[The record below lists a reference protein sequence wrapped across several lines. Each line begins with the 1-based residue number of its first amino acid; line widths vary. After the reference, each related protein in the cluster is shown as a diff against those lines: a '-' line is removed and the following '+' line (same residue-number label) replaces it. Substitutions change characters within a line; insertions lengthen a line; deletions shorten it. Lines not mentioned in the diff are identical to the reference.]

1 MFFSATLSLVV
12 LMVVGLPVGFSL
24 LSAGIFGNVML
35 LGSRGGEMV
44 PKLMFDSMNSF
55 ILAAVPMFII
65 MGRTIATGGIGVRM
79 YDFASVWLRH
89 LPGGL
94 AIATIVCCAV
104 LAAIAGSS
112 TAIIAAVGTAAI
124 PELLRR
130 GYPPRMALGMVTA
143 GATLGIL
150 IPPSVPLLIF
160 SAITDES
167 AGKLFLAGV
176 FPGIVLTA
184 LMAAYASFAAVRAG
198 VTRLPQ
204 APWAERLTV
213 TKRASWGLLLPIV
226 VLGSIYTGVATATE
240 SAALGTLLSLFIA
253 VVIYKELKLREVPI
267 LLMHAAATSGMIM
280 LIVQG
285 AVVLG
290 KFATMVQVPQEL
302 VLWVSEKNLTAL
314 ELVLAANL
322 LFLVLGCFLEV
333 VSIMMIT
340 LPVLVAPLIG
350 LQVDLVWF
358 AIIMM
363 INMEIALITPPVG
376 LNLYVVG
383 GLLKSINLKVPQ
395 SDVIRGVIPY
405 FFLMLSFMILCIFW
419 PPLITGFPKFFN

>member
-1 MFFSATLSLVV
+1 MFLGAVLLLVF
-12 LMVVGLPVGFSL
+12 LMVFGFPVGFA
-24 LSAGIFGNVML
+24 LSGAGIFGNVML
-35 LGSRGGEMV
+35 LGSRGGEMA
-44 PKLMFDSMNSF
+44 PKIMYDSMNSF

-94 AIATIVCCAV
+94 AIATIACCGV

-124 PELLRR
+124 PQLLRL

-176 FPGIVLTA
+176 FPGIVLTV
-184 LMAAYASFAAVRAG
+184 LMATYASIAAVRAG
-198 VTRLPQ
+198 VVRLER
-204 APWAERLTV
+204 ASWTERWAV
-213 TKRASWGLLLPIV
+213 TKRASWGLMLPIV
-226 VLGSIYTGVATATE
+226 VLGSIYSGIATPTE
-240 SAALGTLLSLFIA
+240 SAALGTLFSLFIA
-253 VVIYKELKLREVPI
+253 VVIYKELKPREVPA
-267 LLMHAAATSGMIM
+267 LLMHAAATSAMIM
-280 LIVQG
+280 FIVQG
-285 AVVLG
+285 AVLLG
-290 KFATMVQVPQEL
+290 KFATIVQVPQEL
-302 VLWVSEKNLTAL
+302 VLWVAEKNLTAF
-314 ELVLAANL
+314 ELVLAANV
-322 LFLVLGCFLEV
+322 LFLILGCFLEV
-333 VSIMMIT
+333 VSIMLIT
-340 LPVLVAPLIG
+340 LPVLIAPLLG
-350 LQVDLVWF
+350 LHVDLIWF
-358 AIIMM
+358 AIVMM

-383 GLLKSINLKVPQ
+383 GLMKSINLNVSQ
-395 SDVIRGVIPY
+395 SDLIRGVIPY
-405 FFLMLSFMILCIFW
+405 FFLMLAFMILCLLW
-419 PPLITGFPKFFN
+419 PPMITWFPTLFN